1 MNWDA
6 IGAIGEIVGAVA
18 VVATL
23 YYLARQ
29 INDSTRQSRMASVA
43 ELNTI
48 YNDSFMPIYNSPE
61 NMRIWVEGMAD
72 PDSLTT
78 VEREIFFLFVRR
90 LLNPFDTAV
99 TQYQGDT
106 LQLDHFHRYLE
117 FSRDLVNTPGGQA
130 FLAAVP
136 HQLTPKA
143 REMLGLPPLDGAI
156 RSPEEGR

>member
-6 IGAIGEIVGAVA
+6 IGAIGEIVGALT

-43 ELNTI
+43 ELNTL
-48 YNDSFMPIYNSPE
+48 YNDAFLPIYNSQE
-61 NMRIWVEGMAD
+61 NMRIWVEGLED
-72 PDSLTT
+72 PSALTK
-78 VEREIFFLFVRR
+78 VELEIFFLFMRR

-99 TQYQGDT
+99 TQYQGET
-106 LQLDHFHRYLE
+106 LQLDHFHRYLD
-117 FSRDLVNTPGGQA
+117 FSKDILRSPGGLA
-130 FLAAVP
+130 FLEAVP

-143 REMLGLPPLDGAI
+143 RAMLALPPLDDPLSAMEAT
-156 RSPEEGR
+156 S

>member
-6 IGAIGEIVGAVA
+6 IGAIGEIVGALT

-48 YNDSFMPIYNSPE
+48 YNDSFLPIYNSPE
-61 NMRIWVEGMAD
+61 NMRIWVEGLAG
-72 PDSLTT
+72 PESLTK
-78 VEREIFFLFVRR
+78 VELEIFFLFMRR

-99 TQYQGDT
+99 TQYHGQT

-117 FSRDLVNTPGGQA
+117 FSRDIVRSPGGQV
-130 FLAAVP
+130 FLESVP

-143 REMLGLPPLDGAI
+143 REMLDLPPLDSP
-156 RSPEEGR
+156 RSAMDGKP